1 MRRFLAKTG
10 AEVPVQVVWTVDAAT
25 AAQAQSLV
33 AAGQKAIGMPG
44 MGRRRQLQTGA
55 HCVLGQNKGAL
66 LATATAV
73 ATPTPSPT
81 PGCSSSQFTCSNG
94 KCVNLS
100 WKCDGDDDCGDNSD
114 ERNCPTRGGFGPP
127 PPAPGS
133 WECAKPGP
141 AGTGATQPACLKNN
155 HTWTG
160 GANGK
165 YPGCGTCYCCQK
177 YAPSPPAPRL
187 PNINYVRAVSPLLI
201 VLAFDPGQIGLPP
214 SDSPAVACR
223 TRACS

>member
-1 MRRFLAKTG
+1 MAQLSQCHKSSNRCSRITMFL
-10 AEVPVQVVWTVDAAT
+10 
-25 AAQAQSLV
+25 LV
-33 AAGQKAIGMPG
+33 ASFAMDVQAFSGSDGPQAD
-44 MGRRRQLQTGA
+44 TGTSGE
-55 HCVLGQNKGAL
+55 C
-66 LATATAV
+66 
-73 ATPTPSPT
+73 SP
-81 PGCSSSQFTCSNG
+81 SQFTCSNG
-94 KCVNLS
+94 KCINLS